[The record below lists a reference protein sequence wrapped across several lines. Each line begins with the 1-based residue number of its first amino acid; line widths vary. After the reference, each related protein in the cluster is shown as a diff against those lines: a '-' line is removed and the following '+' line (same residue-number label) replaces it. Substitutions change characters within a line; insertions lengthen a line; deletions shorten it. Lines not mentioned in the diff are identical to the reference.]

1 MTNSKVAA
9 HILVH
14 GRVQGVGY
22 RFFAQ
27 DLAESLGLVG
37 WVRNCPD
44 GTVECYVE
52 GSRPAIEDF
61 IQRLEDGPSMAHVE
75 SVSADWQAPQG
86 VHTSFS
92 ISV

>member
-1 MTNSKVAA
+1 MRPDIAA
-9 HILVH
+9 HIVIR

-44 GTVECYVE
+44 GTVESYVE
-52 GSRPAIEDF
+52 GTRPAIEDF
-61 IQRLEDGPSMAHVE
+61 IHRLEEGPSMARVE
-75 SVSADWQAPQG
+75 SASVDWRPALGADA
-86 VHTSFS
+86 SFS
-92 ISV
+92 IR

>member
-1 MTNSKVAA
+1 MRPDIAA
-9 HILVH
+9 HIVVR

-44 GTVECYVE
+44 GTVESYVE
-52 GSRPAIEDF
+52 GTRPAIEIF
-61 IQRLEDGPSMAHVE
+61 IKRLEDGPSMARVE
-75 SVSADWQAPQG
+75 TVSADWQSPERA
-86 VHTSFS
+86 HTAFS
-92 ISV
+92 IQ